1 MTDLPCGSRR
11 LSTRMIVAELYQSKH
26 ARERQFAMNHCQIS
40 FPPQRFHERAP
51 RARRIRAVIVIC
63 CAVILA
69 IVISTNALG
78 QQRVGRAES
87 NENEFNAPNSAA
99 AVSTREQVARAL
111 ETLRSGKAEV
121 PIPEDSSRPKE
132 LFLDLTVDAKA
143 TDPDSQSPQ
152 AMAASLDVS
161 MTSSPTQVLMRAVAW
176 IAIVLC
182 VCCLIVLSARHWQ
195 RRRGLLPTTT
205 ARSKVLETLSLGPSR
220 TVSLIEMHGY
230 RALVASD
237 ATGIRSLVLAP
248 SSFEETIE
256 NEISNS
262 TER

>member
-1 MTDLPCGSRR
+1 MTD
-11 LSTRMIVAELYQSKH
+11 TELNKSNY
-26 ARERQFAMNHCQIS
+26 ARERQLVMDLSQIN
-40 FPPQRFHERAP
+40 FPPQRFHEP
-51 RARRIRAVIVIC
+51 TQRARRIRTMIAMC

-69 IVISTNALG
+69 SATSTNAVG
-78 QQRVGRAES
+78 QQSVGRSES
-87 NENEFNAPNSAA
+87 KGSEFNAPSNAA

-111 ETLRSGKAEV
+111 ETLRSGKAESAV
-121 PIPEDSSRPKE
+121 PEESSRPKE

-143 TDPDSQSPQ
+143 TEPDSQSPQ

-161 MTSSPTQVLMRAVAW
+161 MASSPTQILMRAVAW

-256 NEISNS
+256 NEITNN
-262 TER
+262 TEH